1 MKKLLAFSFLLS
13 VTLTSFGQKIVKPAN
28 APKLVIGI
36 MVDQMRWDYIYR
48 YQHRY
53 GSNGFKRILNE
64 GFSCENTYISYA
76 QTVTAAGHAS
86 VYTGSVPAIN
96 GIMGNDWYDRAQ
108 KRMVYCVEDDDVKI
122 VGGNGNKEP
131 MSPKN
136 LISTTITDEL
146 ELATNFRSKV
156 IGVAIKDR
164 GSILPAG
171 HAGDAAYWY
180 ESASGNFVSSTWY
193 MKELTPWANEFNQ
206 KKWVDQLYKRN
217 WELSFPFETYVQSHI
232 ADPAYVKSPFPRKLE
247 SNIGKNYGAIAST
260 PWGNTLTLEFSKAA
274 VEAEKMGADS
284 IPDFLAISLSS
295 PDYIGHAFG
304 PNSVEVEDNYI
315 KLDRDLASF

>member
-1 MKKLLAFSFLLS
+1 MKKLLIFSFLLS
-13 VTLTSFGQKIVKPAN
+13 YTLLSIGQKPAKPAPS
-28 APKLVIGI
+28 PKLVIGV

-53 GSNGFKRILNE
+53 GANGFKRILNE
-64 GFSCENTYISYA
+64 GFTCENTYISYA

-96 GIMGNDWYDRAQ
+96 GIMGNDWYDRSQ

-136 LISTTITDEL
+136 LQSTTITDEL

-171 HAGDAAYWY
+171 HAGT
-180 ESASGNFVSSTWY
+180 ESLG
-193 MKELTPWANEFNQ
+193 Q
-206 KKWVDQLYKRN
+206 CI
-217 WELSFPFETYVQSHI
+217 QS
-232 ADPAYVKSPFPRKLE
+232 
-247 SNIGKNYGAIAST
+247 
-260 PWGNTLTLEFSKAA
+260 
-274 VEAEKMGADS
+274 EKMGRW
-284 IPDFLAISLSS
+284 LVQTQLGTQLSL
-295 PDYIGHAFG
+295 
-304 PNSVEVEDNYI
+304 
-315 KLDRDLASF
+315 